1 MELDQLNL
9 NYYYMTWSLLCRWN
23 IRKLWYL
30 LVSILKNEL
39 SGSMNFLPL
48 LYHSTNCTYLHK
60 TTWVESEAATKKTRG
75 FPQTLHRNFKFC
87 GMSISCYLEWL
98 TKNTV
103 SNSTGAAFTP
113 SQTMETGAAT
123 FNMVKQNKC
132 YDVRMI
138 PNVLQNQ
145 RYIFWIASNTVEIT
159 LTWTHHIGSCSS
171 FYFLTGF
178 LHIFKNHFPYFFNAF
193 STLNQKTLI
202 PSIPKI
208 AFMEHNAKQHQQNC
222 HQQ

>member
-1 MELDQLNL
+1 MQVEHSQALISISIYLEKWVIGFHELFAITLPFNQLHIPTQ
-9 NYYYMTWSLLCRWN
+9 NYLGGKWSCN
-23 IRKLWYL
+23 
-30 LVSILKNEL
+30 
-39 SGSMNFLPL
+39 
-48 LYHSTNCTYLHK
+48 
-60 TTWVESEAATKKTRG
+60 KKTRG